1 MKRIEQLDM
10 AEVTAQ
16 QPFAHWLH
24 RVEKIGRV
32 GKEKLIE
39 IFGSP
44 QEIYCAGEKQLQAVL
59 QPEQVESIKA
69 AKQYDVYKEYD
80 EMLAQGI
87 LFYPYYHPTYPG
99 RLFTIPD
106 RPFGIYV
113 KGRLPEE
120 NRHSVAIV
128 GARNCSEYGRFVA
141 ETFAKA
147 LAKEGIQVIS
157 GMAKGIDGIAQQ
169 AAIEAGG
176 DTYGVLGC
184 GADIC
189 YPTAHRLLYND
200 ICANGGILSTYPPKT
215 PPLASYFPPRNRI
228 ISGLSDVVLVVEARN
243 KSGTLIT
250 VDMALEQ
257 GREVY
262 VVPGRITDRLSDGCN
277 RLLVQGAGVA
287 LSPAQMIEELMNTVW
302 CERQVTD
309 RQKPVRGK
317 KPAESTEIAESK
329 HTGKGSDNRK
339 SNSGSIAVHKT
350 VHLARE
356 EQELL
361 TLLDFYPISLDQIRM
376 MMQTKDVLRT
386 LTLPQTMEMLLKLS
400 MEGYV
405 KNEGGY
411 YGLAKPV
418 R

>member
-10 AEVTAQ
+10 VELTAQ
-16 QPFAHWLH
+16 QPFAYWLH
-24 RVEKIGRV
+24 KVEKIGRA

-44 QEIYCAGEKQLQAVL
+44 QEIFCAGEKQLQAVL
-59 QPEQVESIKA
+59 QPEQVERIKA
-69 AKQYDVYKEYD
+69 AKQSDVYKEYG

-87 LFYPYYHPTYPG
+87 LFYPYYHPAYPG
-99 RLFTIPD
+99 RLSNIPD

-113 KGRLPEE
+113 KGRLPETD
-120 NRHSVAIV
+120 RRSVAIV

-141 ETFAKA
+141 ENFAKA
-147 LAKEGIQVIS
+147 FAAEGIQVIS
-157 GMAKGIDGIAQQ
+157 GMAKGVDGIAQQ
-169 AAIEAGG
+169 AVLEAGG

-189 YPTAHRLLYND
+189 YPAVHRQLYHD

-277 RLLVQGAGVA
+277 KLLLQGAGVA
-287 LSPAQMIEELMNTVW
+287 LSPTQMIEELMNTVW
-302 CERQVTD
+302 CERKVSKG
-309 RQKPVRGK
+309 RQPVRGEA
-317 KPAESTEIAESK
+317 AENTEIPERKRS
-329 HTGKGSDNRK
+329 GKGSSNRK
-339 SNSGSIAVHKT
+339 SGSSPLT
-350 VHLARE
+350 VHAVNHLSEE

-361 TLLDFYPISLDQIRM
+361 SLLDFYPISLDQIRM
-376 MMQTKDVLRT
+376 MMQTKDVLCT

-418 R
+418 Q

>member
-10 AEVTAQ
+10 VELTAQ
-16 QPFAHWLH
+16 QPFAYWLH
-24 RVEKIGRV
+24 RVAKIGRA
-32 GKEKLIE
+32 GKEKLIA

-44 QEIYCAGEKQLQAVL
+44 QEIFCAGEKQLQAVL
-59 QPEQVESIKA
+59 QPEQAESILA
-69 AKQYDVYKEYD
+69 AKQYDIYKEYD

-87 LFYPYYHPTYPG
+87 LFYPYYHPAYPE

-113 KGRLPEE
+113 KGRLPETD
-120 NRHSVAIV
+120 RRSVAIV

-141 ETFAKA
+141 EAFAKA
-147 LAKEGIQVIS
+147 FAKEGISVIS
-157 GMAKGIDGIAQQ
+157 GMARGIDGIAQQ
-169 AAIEAGG
+169 AVLEAGG

-189 YPTAHRLLYND
+189 YPAVHRQLYED
-200 ICANGGILSTYPPKT
+200 ICEKGGILSTYPPKT

-228 ISGLSDVVLVVEARN
+228 ISGLSDAVLVVEARN

-257 GREVY
+257 GKEVY

-277 RLLVQGAGVA
+277 RLLGQGAGVA
-287 LSPAQMIEELMNTVW
+287 LSPAQIIEELT
-302 CERQVTD
+302 
-309 RQKPVRGK
+309 
-317 KPAESTEIAESK
+317 
-329 HTGKGSDNRK
+329 NRK
-339 SNSGSIAVHKT
+339 SNNGFLTEHKT
-350 VHLARE
+350 NQLSKE

-361 TLLDFYPISLDQIRM
+361 SLLDFYPISIDQIRM
-376 MMQTKDVLRT
+376 MMQTKEALCA

-418 R
+418 Q